1 MHRGGTAYLSP
12 TRASLLAAHESCR
25 PGVAFVC
32 PVDVASEPL
41 DVNLYGCFT
50 RALGAAIKSGG
61 PNGDRR

>member
-32 PVDVASEPL
+32 PVKVASEPL
-41 DVNLYGCFT
+41 AVNLYRCFT
-50 RALGAAIKSGG
+50 RVLGSLARA
-61 PNGDRR
+61 RRPFG